1 MKYAATGVSSLLFPD
16 NTRPEQRIIGYLPSC
31 YPRFELYRE
40 ALRRIRRSG
49 IRVLEIGIPGGVG
62 DLEGGTISEALM
74 MVEKN
79 GIDPE
84 TAIRYGVGTA
94 AEEGLLPV
102 VMAFRAT
109 VVEGLGVESFVRCAA
124 ESGARAILV
133 PDLDP
138 GEMDHLAE
146 TAERFQLPVVQFVA
160 AAGAFPQSIANTAF
174 FYLQT
179 ADMPTGG
186 VFSPDENVRSRIAG
200 MKDRFPD
207 LPVALGFGIR
217 TPQHVREAF
226 GIGADL
232 VIIGT
237 AMVDALNR
245 GVEYL
250 GEYANEIVAAAGGT
264 E

>member
-1 MKYAATGVSSLLFPD
+1 MKYPAAGVSSLLFPD
-16 NTRPEQRIIGYLPSC
+16 GTRPEQRIIGYLPSC
-31 YPRFELYRE
+31 YPQCEMYRE
-40 ALRRIRRSG
+40 ALRTIYRSG
-49 IRVLEIGIPGGVG
+49 IRILEIGIPGGIG

-74 MVEKN
+74 TVERN

-84 TAIRYGVGTA
+84 TAISSGVGMA
-94 AEEGLLPV
+94 AEEGFLPV

-109 VVEGLGVESFVRCAA
+109 VVERLGVEHFVRLSA
-124 ESGARAILV
+124 ENGARALLV

-138 GEMDHLAE
+138 DEMIHLTE

-160 AAGAFPQSIANTAF
+160 AAGAFPLSTANTAF

-186 VFSPDENVRSRIAG
+186 VFNPDEDIRSRIND
-200 MKDRFPD
+200 MQNRFPE

-217 TPQHVREAF
+217 TPQHVKSAF
-226 GIGADL
+226 EIGADL

-245 GVEYL
+245 GVEPL
-250 GEYANEIVAAAGGT
+250 GVYADEIVAAAGGAV
-264 E
+264 

>member
-1 MKYAATGVSSLLFPD
+1 MKYPAAGISDLLFSEG
-16 NTRPEQRIIGYLPSC
+16 TRPEQRIIGYLPSC
-31 YPRFELYRE
+31 YPQVELYSE
-40 ALRRIRRSG
+40 ALRRIYRSG
-49 IRVLEIGIPGGVG
+49 IRVLEIGIPGGIG
-62 DLEGGTISEALM
+62 DLEGGTISQALM
-74 MVEKN
+74 KVEKN

-84 TAIRYGVGTA
+84 TAISTGVGTA

-109 VVEGLGVESFVRCAA
+109 VVERLGVEPFVRLSA
-124 ESGARAILV
+124 ENGARALLV
-133 PDLDP
+133 PDLEP
-138 GEMDHLAE
+138 GELVYLTE
-146 TAERFQLPVVQFVA
+146 TAEHFQLPVVQFVA
-160 AAGAFPQSIANTAF
+160 AAGAFPQSIMNTAF

-217 TPQHVREAF
+217 TPQHVKAAF

-245 GVEYL
+245 GIEYL
-250 GEYANEIVAAAGGT
+250 GVYADEIVNAVGGA